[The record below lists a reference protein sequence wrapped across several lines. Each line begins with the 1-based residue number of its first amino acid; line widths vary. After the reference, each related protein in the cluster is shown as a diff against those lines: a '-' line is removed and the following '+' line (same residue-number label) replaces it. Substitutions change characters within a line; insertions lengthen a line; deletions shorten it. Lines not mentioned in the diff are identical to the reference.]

1 MQGGR
6 ESTSIAHSS
15 VQILSK
21 RHRVKN
27 AVCFLS
33 GSKEPELQNVLQGDT
48 LSQEL
53 PVVGAIQ
60 LGATHC
66 CSACPSPVMGAIQL
80 GATHCCSAPSAPNDF
95 CPACPSFHSHDIS
108 LSLFFNVDHFQSLD

>member
-1 MQGGR
+1 MQGGK
-6 ESTSIAHSS
+6 ESTSIAHGS
-15 VQILSK
+15 VQIPSK

-33 GSKEPELQNVLQGDT
+33 GSKEPELLNVLQGDT

-53 PVVGAIQ
+53 PVV
-60 LGATHC
+60 
-66 CSACPSPVMGAIQL
+66 GAIQL

-95 CPACPSFHSHDIS
+95 CPACPSFHSQDMS
-108 LSLFFNVDHFQSLD
+108 LSLFYNVDHFQSLD